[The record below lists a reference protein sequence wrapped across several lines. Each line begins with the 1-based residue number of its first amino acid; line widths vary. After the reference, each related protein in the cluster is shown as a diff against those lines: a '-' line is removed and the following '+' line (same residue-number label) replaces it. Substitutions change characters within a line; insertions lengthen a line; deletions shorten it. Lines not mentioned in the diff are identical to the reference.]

1 MRRVLCRRTR
11 ERGGSLVPTGG
22 GRAANRSGGT
32 RRAQAA
38 RMDKAKKLERER
50 NEEQSEGLA
59 ESRRGSPPAASDRPE
74 GTPPHPQDVNEISE
88 PR

>member
-1 MRRVLCRRTR
+1 MALSCLPVVVGPL
-11 ERGGSLVPTGG
+11 TGPVA
-22 GRAANRSGGT
+22 RAVRKPHAWT
-32 RRAQAA
+32 
-38 RMDKAKKLERER
+38 AKKLERER
-50 NEEQSEGLA
+50 DEEQSEGLA